1 MLSSKLI
8 PTVTDP
14 TGTLATWKKRT
25 WHCPTRGVVTLS
37 VNSLTSSNL
46 CLVSDSFVFL
56 SVVYLNYLYYVRNRG
71 QLNNNSNVRN
81 IYCQIL
87 IWLFYSN
94 LWTKTQISENNYIRK
109 NRALQCRLKNV
120 NKYFQIFV
128 LVKKYIRRIFIRR
141 KVNISP
147 FSLLWSSGLFSKYY
161 HCEISSVIFHKDK
174 LYRCW
179 LWIKTTH
186 TEPLKHYWGGMIL
199 YPFFTPCSLTSYYT
213 LKSSS
218 TLPFSVAIPIV
229 LYWWARISY

>member
-1 MLSSKLI
+1 MKE
-8 PTVTDP
+8 
-14 TGTLATWKKRT
+14 
-25 WHCPTRGVVTLS
+25 HCPTRGVVTLS

-71 QLNNNSNVRN
+71 QLNNNNNVRN
-81 IYCQIL
+81 ICCQIL

-141 KVNISP
+141 KVNIYM
-147 FSLLWSSGLFSKYY
+147 FNL
-161 HCEISSVIFHKDK
+161 IFLVFKA
-174 LYRCW
+174 
-179 LWIKTTH
+179 
-186 TEPLKHYWGGMIL
+186 IL
-199 YPFFTPCSLTSYYT
+199 DY
-213 LKSSS
+213 
-218 TLPFSVAIPIV
+218 
-229 LYWWARISY
+229 

>member
-120 NKYFQIFV
+120 NKYFWRDCEEVELF
-128 LVKKYIRRIFIRR
+128 LV
-141 KVNISP
+141 
-147 FSLLWSSGLFSKYY
+147 
-161 HCEISSVIFHKDK
+161 
-174 LYRCW
+174 
-179 LWIKTTH
+179 
-186 TEPLKHYWGGMIL
+186 
-199 YPFFTPCSLTSYYT
+199 
-213 LKSSS
+213 
-218 TLPFSVAIPIV
+218 
-229 LYWWARISY
+229 

>member
-56 SVVYLNYLYYVRNRG
+56 SVVYLNYLYYVRN
-71 QLNNNSNVRN
+71 

-141 KVNISP
+141 KVNIYM
-147 FSLLWSSGLFSKYY
+147 LNL
-161 HCEISSVIFHKDK
+161 IFLVFKA
-174 LYRCW
+174 
-179 LWIKTTH
+179 
-186 TEPLKHYWGGMIL
+186 IL
-199 YPFFTPCSLTSYYT
+199 DY
-213 LKSSS
+213 
-218 TLPFSVAIPIV
+218 
-229 LYWWARISY
+229 

>member
-25 WHCPTRGVVTLS
+25 WHCPTRGMVTLS

-71 QLNNNSNVRN
+71 QLNNNNNVRN

-141 KVNISP
+141 KVNIYM
-147 FSLLWSSGLFSKYY
+147 FNL
-161 HCEISSVIFHKDK
+161 IFLVFKA
-174 LYRCW
+174 
-179 LWIKTTH
+179 
-186 TEPLKHYWGGMIL
+186 IL
-199 YPFFTPCSLTSYYT
+199 DY
-213 LKSSS
+213 
-218 TLPFSVAIPIV
+218 
-229 LYWWARISY
+229 

>member
-14 TGTLATWKKRT
+14 TGTLATRKKRT

-56 SVVYLNYLYYVRNRG
+56 SVVYLNYLYYFRNRG
-71 QLNNNSNVRN
+71 QLNNNNNVRN

-120 NKYFQIFV
+120 YKYFQIFV

-141 KVNISP
+141 KVNIYM
-147 FSLLWSSGLFSKYY
+147 FNL
-161 HCEISSVIFHKDK
+161 IFLVFKA
-174 LYRCW
+174 
-179 LWIKTTH
+179 
-186 TEPLKHYWGGMIL
+186 IL
-199 YPFFTPCSLTSYYT
+199 DY
-213 LKSSS
+213 
-218 TLPFSVAIPIV
+218 
-229 LYWWARISY
+229 

>member
-1 MLSSKLI
+1 MGLLCLIVHTCVHAHMHALFCLVTCPLCELKLTVAATPYWALFYGSSPGL
-8 PTVTDP
+8 
-14 TGTLATWKKRT
+14 
-25 WHCPTRGVVTLS
+25 CYQTLS
-37 VNSLTSSNL
+37 PILFHFSLVL
-46 CLVSDSFVFL
+46 LIYL
-56 SVVYLNYLYYVRNRG
+56 SQNRNAHSRTP
-71 QLNNNSNVRN
+71 NNNHKD
-81 IYCQIL
+81 L
-87 IWLFYSN
+87 
-94 LWTKTQISENNYIRK
+94 
-109 NRALQCRLKNV
+109 
-120 NKYFQIFV
+120 
-128 LVKKYIRRIFIRR
+128 RR